1 MDEDRQGSNDNAALI
16 RGHIYSALLRTAAL
30 AVVLILIDLYL
41 FGALTVPDN
50 DMFPQIRAGD
60 LAVYYKHCGLARKDA
75 VIYKTHEGLKAGRI
89 AAAPGDTVSRTD
101 AGMLEINGILQTIQE
116 REGIFYETEIR
127 TARPDLPVKLEEDEY
142 YVLGDNRSSA
152 ADSRTRGIVRSGD
165 IEGVIFILI
174 RRQGV

>member
-1 MDEDRQGSNDNAALI
+1 
-16 RGHIYSALLRTAAL
+16 
-30 AVVLILIDLYL
+30 
-41 FGALTVPDN
+41 
-50 DMFPQIRAGD
+50 
-60 LAVYYKHCGLARKDA
+60 
-75 VIYKTHEGLKAGRI
+75 
-89 AAAPGDTVSRTD
+89 
-101 AGMLEINGILQTIQE
+101 MLEINGILQTIQE
-116 REGIFYETEIR
+116 REGIFYEAEIR

>member
-1 MDEDRQGSNDNAALI
+1 MDEDRQGSNDNTALI

-60 LAVYYKHCGLARKDA
+60 LAVYYKQGSLARKDA

-101 AGMLEINGILQTIQE
+101 TGLLEINGILQTIQE
-116 REGIFYETEIR
+116 REGIFYGTEIS
-127 TARPDLPVKLEEDEY
+127 AVGSEYPVKLEAGEY
-142 YVLGDNRSSA
+142 FILGDNRSSA
-152 ADSRTRGIVRSGD
+152 VDSRIAGIVSSDD
-165 IEGVIFILI
+165 IQGVVFILI